1 MGFLQQFHLIIKYKK
16 EILNKF
22 VDMISRP
29 PKIAFIV
36 IQQSSLVHAS
46 YVEWFNKDEYFKE
59 KLWITKAWLSKW
71 IIELSYQLQV
81 VVSSW

>member
-22 VDMISRP
+22 VYMISRP

-36 IQQSSLVHAS
+36 IQQTPLVHAS
-46 YVEWFNKDEYFKE
+46 YVKRYNKDEYFK
-59 KLWITKAWLSKW
+59 
-71 IIELSYQLQV
+71 
-81 VVSSW
+81 